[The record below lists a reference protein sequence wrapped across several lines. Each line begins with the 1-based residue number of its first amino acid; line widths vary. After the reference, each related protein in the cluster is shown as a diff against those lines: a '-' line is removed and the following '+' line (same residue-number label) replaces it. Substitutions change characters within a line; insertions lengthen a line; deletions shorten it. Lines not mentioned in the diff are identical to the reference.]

1 MSEHFKWSLS
11 VAVTWAWIENLTKGH
26 FTGRSHCLRQQVT
39 LYYRK
44 DPGGT
49 RLKIRPKK
57 RKEKM
62 KIVQSANF
70 AKWLTRVARL
80 TKLNR
85 VTSSCSLLAT
95 VTRTTIPLGWNTRGI
110 VRKTSN
116 MRICQYPVSISL
128 WRWSVA
134 DMLAHLKTDSNGQ
147 WFVFSSISFEDD
159 MWDNQV
165 WT

>member
-70 AKWLTRVARL
+70 AK
-80 TKLNR
+80 
-85 VTSSCSLLAT
+85 
-95 VTRTTIPLGWNTRGI
+95 
-110 VRKTSN
+110 
-116 MRICQYPVSISL
+116 
-128 WRWSVA
+128 
-134 DMLAHLKTDSNGQ
+134 
-147 WFVFSSISFEDD
+147 
-159 MWDNQV
+159 
-165 WT
+165 